1 MVHYCY
7 TTDTVEGRTAI
18 HTTALVVHI
27 IRLLLFSEIQKQVI
41 PCQAASS
48 SQIDFPILDKQG
60 LLLAADVILKYNLCI
75 HGIHRL
81 STTLLIDSISA
92 GGAASLINDR
102 ELPNSLSRF

>member
-41 PCQAASS
+41 PCQAAS
-48 SQIDFPILDKQG
+48 QIYFPILDKQG

-81 STTLLIDSISA
+81 STTLLMVYQR
-92 GGAASLINDR
+92 AAL
-102 ELPNSLSRF
+102 LP